1 MTRRRSARSPLMFGW
16 RLASSLL
23 SLLRKRCIALAGITI
38 AEPFEHSPLTC
49 GAIRRRGD
57 FDKRLAENF

>member
-1 MTRRRSARSPLMFGW
+1 LAARFKPSFV
-16 RLASSLL
+16 AQ
-23 SLLRKRCIALAGITI
+23 KRCIALAGITI